1 MIKNIEDE
9 KNIVQLGSG
18 IKELN
23 NIKETSSSFEV
34 GSCLKLSN
42 LSYYFHRYVSCADKN
57 TPAYELGSTFL
68 KVISSVASPQ
78 IRNTASVGGS
88 IMWKHPSS
96 DLMTFYLTLSC
107 KIRLCHPNGTISD
120 MVIDDSF
127 HFQKCD
133 EIIKNRCIITMLII
147 PKLSS
152 SQHVGFYKK
161 GKRKEFSLSIMNI
174 GILVSR
180 ETVEKDAVRV
190 YKNVRIVFGGT
201 ENPGDVAV
209 QNSPNFAIKTME
221 SIEGKE
227 EVSRCILLGAVRDD
241 LTAHSGYKK
250 LTTYRRGL
258 AISFLEEFFESLHPC
273 SDTTENDKLDCKRTS
288 SQSYQKVNDEQPQY
302 DEVERPI
309 PHVCSAEQ
317 GKHILKLIKS
327 LRLTDILLCVYK

>member
-1 MIKNIEDE
+1 MLKNIEDD

-23 NIKETSSSFEV
+23 NIKETSSSFEI

-42 LSYYFHRYVSCADKN
+42 LGDFFHRYVSCAEKN

-96 DLMTFYLTLSC
+96 DLTTFYLTLGC
-107 KIRLCHPNGTISD
+107 RIRLCHPNGTFSD
-120 MVIDDSF
+120 MAIDDSF
-127 HFQKCD
+127 YSQKCD
-133 EIIKNRCIITMLII
+133 EIIKNKCIITMLII

-152 SQHVGFYKK
+152 SQHIGFYKK
-161 GKRKEFSLSIMNI
+161 GTRKEFSLSIMNI
-174 GILVSR
+174 GIFLSR
-180 ETVEKDAVRV
+180 EIVEKDAVRI
-190 YKNVRIVFGGT
+190 YKNVKIVFGGT

-209 QNSPNFAIKTME
+209 QKSPNFAIKTME
-221 SIEGKE
+221 LIEGKE
-227 EVSRCILLGAVRDD
+227 EVSRGSLLGAVRND
-241 LTAHSGYKK
+241 LTANSGYKN

-258 AISFLEEFFESLHPC
+258 AISFLEEFFGSLHAC
-273 SDTTENDKLDCKRTS
+273 IDTTENDKIDFKRTS
-288 SQSYQKVNDEQPQY
+288 SQSYQKVNDNQPQY

-317 GKHILKLIKS
+317 GKHLTKLIK
-327 LRLTDILLCVYK
+327 LLQFAVCVYK